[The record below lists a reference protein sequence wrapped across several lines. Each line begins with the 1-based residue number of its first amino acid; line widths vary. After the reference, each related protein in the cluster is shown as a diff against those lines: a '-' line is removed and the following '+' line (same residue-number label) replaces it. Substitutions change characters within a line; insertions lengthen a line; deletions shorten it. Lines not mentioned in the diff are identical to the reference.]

1 MSQDVE
7 KKLSELQ
14 TSSVKE
20 EPLKDV
26 DQAYQFAKEHCA
38 GPLSDEDNRRILRKI
53 DFHLLP
59 LMVITY
65 TLNFMDKNALSYSAN
80 FGLID
85 DNHLVG
91 NQYSWASGSIFYLA
105 YMVSQPVVARLVVRF
120 PVGRFVACATILW
133 GAVLMTLPAS
143 RSFAALMTIRALLG
157 CLESCINPAF
167 IIISSQWWKREE
179 QPMRITCW
187 YLGNSIGQVCGGLL
201 GYGIAHINSSSVPN
215 WSWFFII
222 FGAITIV
229 YGSFLVYYLPDSPMN
244 ARWLSEEDRAMAIER
259 VRSNRTGIDTN
270 VWKWSQFKEC
280 ITDIPCWLLV
290 ATFFLDDIPAGGV
303 ASFGS
308 IVVKG
313 FGYSTLYSTLL
324 LCPLGV
330 IQAIC
335 LLFGGWMTSRFKNI
349 RTWLIAGCQIP
360 ALIGAVLLYTLPR
373 SNQRGLLGSY
383 YIVQT
388 HGIVG
393 TLTMSLVSSN
403 FAGYTKKATASAMMY
418 IAFCVG
424 QVVAPQLFLSSE
436 APVYETAF
444 RASFICFALCIVAT
458 IILRYYL
465 IWENNRR
472 DRLALAETVP
482 TTEGEEFLDLTDK
495 EQKHVFR
502 YVL

>member
-1 MSQDVE
+1 MEKNANTTTDSSSIPEGRQD
-7 KKLSELQ
+7 
-14 TSSVKE
+14 
-20 EPLKDV
+20 DV
-26 DQAYQFAKEHCA
+26 DNAYEFAKQHEI
-38 GPLSDEDNRRILRKI
+38 GPLSADDNRRVLKKI
-53 DFHLLP
+53 DRHLLP
-59 LMVITY
+59 MMIAVY

-80 FGLID
+80 FGLTA

-105 YMVSQPVVARLVVRF
+105 YLVSQPVVARLIVKFPIGRVV
-120 PVGRFVACATILW
+120 AIATILW
-133 GAVLMTLPAS
+133 GAVLMTIAAS
-143 RSFAALMTIRALLG
+143 RSFASLMVIRAILG

-167 IIISSQWWKREE
+167 IIISAQWWTRDE
-179 QPMRITCW
+179 QPLRISFW

-201 GYGIAHINSSSVPN
+201 GYGIAHITNAHVPN
-215 WSWFFII
+215 WAWFFII
-222 FGAITIV
+222 FGAITIL
-229 YGSFLVYYLPDSPMN
+229 YGGFMLYYLPDSPMN
-244 ARWLSEEDRAMAIER
+244 ARWLSEKDRAIAIER
-259 VRSNRTGIDTN
+259 VRSNRTGVEN
-270 VWKWSQFKEC
+270 HVWKWSQFKEC
-280 ITDIPCWLLV
+280 MLDIQCWILV

-313 FGYSTLYSTLL
+313 FGFSTIYSTLL
-324 LCPLGV
+324 LVPLGV

-335 LLFGGWMTSRFKNI
+335 ILFGGYMTKRFKNI

-383 YIVQT
+383 YVVQT

-418 IAFCVG
+418 VAFCVG
-424 QVVAPQLFLSSE
+424 QVVAPQLFLPSE
-436 APVYETAF
+436 APGYKTAF
-444 RASFICFALCIVAT
+444 LAAFICFALCILFT
-458 IILRYYL
+458 IALRFYL
-465 IWENNRR
+465 IWENKKR
-472 DRLALAETVP
+472 DSIALAE
-482 TTEGEEFLDLTDK
+482 GEASSSGDEFLDLTDK
-495 EQKHVFR
+495 QQKDVFR